1 MNFIRKLFGLKPKLV
16 PPSESPAPPDAP
28 ATMKAWDDYGRVI
41 EISREDWRLHV
52 LPGNFEKAWDNPDN
66 LANLVNSA
74 LNDGFIADSL
84 EPARRLLQID
94 PDPKRSAMYLAVILL
109 QLQKFAEAE
118 KLLTDTMQKLG
129 EDGVLLTNLAKAQNG
144 RGDDVLAERTLWHAL
159 ELDPNQ
165 HNGFMWYVAIQRE
178 RGGDLAEETTLAR
191 IAALPGS
198 WRALVWQARRALESR
213 KLEEALAI
221 YRNCLQK
228 AGHPVPSDLLMQ
240 ISGDLGNQGHLPEI
254 LQLVA
259 PQYDVP
265 AHGLIVG
272 NNLIKA
278 YFDLGQLNGARKILD
293 KLYAQN
299 RGDWKEHLQFW
310 DTELAKAQ
318 VALNNMAT
326 TEPRYSMLTIE
337 GPVWLKPTSPAA
349 ELFPAKPSESPRICL
364 IGSSAEVAT
373 NSKRPQLQMSD
384 SCGLLSRALP
394 LFLAEQLELR
404 ADARVQTLIPWLVGE
419 SAGFVL
425 SGGPWED
432 DAVATVARQNEL
444 KNDYVISIFL
454 KAVTDPWQANVRL
467 IRSIDAKCLGS
478 FTASL
483 SPSTLEKDVPGLIQP
498 LLVLLQENAD
508 LQTSSEAS
516 PYQLPEKKRLPDYL
530 LRLEQLLAVKCAGM
544 DGVPSGFLHGER
556 EILDGNL
563 QLCLDY
569 PLNIGF
575 RILLAQTVS
584 SMARVRPE
592 VLPEYR
598 NKVAK
603 LQREHPLPEPA
614 QSLIQRVLDESSKT

>member
-1 MNFIRKLFGLKPKLV
+1 
-16 PPSESPAPPDAP
+16 
-28 ATMKAWDDYGRVI
+28 MKAWDDYGRVI